1 MMTAKQLRLKES
13 KMNNNF
19 WSNVPTWF
27 KTKEEWV
34 VSNLRSRLGA
44 TWNSGN
50 YKTDEDQLAKM
61 QAFFREIN
69 SLEKEVV
76 TKSELVQCY
85 NAVQVS
91 IGDTSKGK
99 PVQVSKYTNLAYFD
113 VTVQLTGESVDMPFS
128 FEYNIER
135 DRIVTDHGNFASLE
149 EAKKAFVINLRKRYR
164 WAKLAKQY

>member
-1 MMTAKQLRLKES
+1 
-13 KMNNNF
+13 MNTNNF
-19 WSNVPTWF
+19 WKNIPTWF

-44 TWNSGN
+44 TWNSGK
-50 YKTDEDQLAKM
+50 YETDDEQLAKM
-61 QAFFREIN
+61 KAFFKEIN
-69 SLEKEVV
+69 SLGKGVV

-91 IGDTSKGK
+91 MGGTSKGK
-99 PVQVSKYTNLAYFD
+99 SVQVSKYSNLAYFD

-128 FEYNIER
+128 FEYNEENG
-135 DRIVTDHGNFASLE
+135 RIIADHGCFTSLE
-149 EAKKAFVINLRKRYR
+149 AAKKAFVIGLRKRYR

>member
-1 MMTAKQLRLKES
+1 
-13 KMNNNF
+13 MNNNF
-19 WSNVPTWF
+19 WNNVPTWF
-27 KTKEEWV
+27 KTKEEWA

-44 TWNSGN
+44 TWNSGK
-50 YKTDEDQLAKM
+50 YETSEEQLAKM
-61 QAFFREIN
+61 RAFFKEIN
-69 SLEKEVV
+69 SLGKEVV
-76 TKSELVQCY
+76 TKSELVQCF

-91 IGDTSKGK
+91 MGSITENK
-99 PVQVSKYTNLAYFD
+99 PVQVSKCTNLAYFD

>member
-1 MMTAKQLRLKES
+1 
-13 KMNNNF
+13 MNNNF
-19 WSNVPTWF
+19 WKNIPTWF

-44 TWNSGN
+44 TWNSGK
-50 YKTDEDQLAKM
+50 YLTDQDQLAKM
-61 QAFFREIN
+61 QLFFKEIN

-91 IGDTSKGK
+91 VGGTGK
-99 PVQVSKYTNLAYFD
+99 DKSVQVSKYNNLAYFD

-128 FEYNIER
+128 FEYNVEGG
-135 DRIVTDHGNFASLE
+135 RIVADHGNFASLE
-149 EAKKAFVINLRKRYR
+149 AAKKTFVIGLRKRYR